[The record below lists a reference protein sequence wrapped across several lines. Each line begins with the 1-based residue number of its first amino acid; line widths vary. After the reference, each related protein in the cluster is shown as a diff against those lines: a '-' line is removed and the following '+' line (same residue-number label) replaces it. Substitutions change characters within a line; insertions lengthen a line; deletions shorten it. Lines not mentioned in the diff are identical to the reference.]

1 MAEAVQE
8 MMDAVDCP
16 ICMERPANTALSC
29 GHCFC
34 CQEGR
39 ESQTFTTCATCR
51 RETAAC
57 RTPLYGPVT
66 SLHDILSSKFQ
77 MEGLFPKREDARA
90 LVGNPAP
97 PKRERGAGAVQSL
110 SPGGTQGVRLA
121 AGDKVVAHFSG
132 RKGCIGWYDATV
144 VEANEDA
151 DEYVVDWDDGEKK
164 DTTKK
169 SCDICVHYRQLQ
181 AQENSPHDAVSNLY
195 SSSTP
200 LPLLDSSSTPLPLLD
215 EGVAQGGVG
224 FGRPDVQAELRA
236 ARAEI
241 YILKSSLGSVET
253 SRKAEVEKQ
262 RQVLSTERE
271 AFAREREEWSV
282 EKARLERGKADAD
295 EQRRAAADKQRTK
308 FEIQREEFDRE
319 RKAFAKERK
328 MLARER
334 ETWAAGV
341 PCRLVF
347 RI

>member
-1 MAEAVQE
+1 

-34 CQEGR
+34 CQEGC

-51 RETAAC
+51 RQAAS
-57 RTPLYGPVT
+57 RTPLFGPVT

-97 PKRERGAGAVQSL
+97 PGRARGAGAMQTL

-151 DEYVVDWDDGEKK
+151 DEYIVDWDDGEKK

-169 SCDICVHYRQLQ
+169 ACDICVPSRQLR
-181 AQENSPHDAVSNLY
+181 ALK
-195 SSSTP
+195 STP
-200 LPLLDSSSTPLPLLD
+200 RDAASTLD
-215 EGVAQGGVG
+215 EGMAQGAVG
-224 FGRPDVQAELRA
+224 FGTPDVQAELRA

-241 YILKSSLGSVET
+241 SILKSSLGSVES
-253 SRKAEVEKQ
+253 SRKAEVEKHG
-262 RQVLSTERE
+262 RALSAERG
-271 AFAREREEWSV
+271 AFAREREGWLV
-282 EKARLERGKADAD
+282 DKARLERGKADAD
-295 EQRRAAADKQRTK
+295 EQQRAAADKQRAK
-308 FEIQREEFDRE
+308 FEIQREELDRE

-328 MLARER
+328 MLARTR
-334 ETWAAGV
+334 ESWAAGV
-341 PCRLVF
+341 PFRECASVHLNARKFGGARLA
-347 RI
+347 RLC